1 MSLPTESTSR
11 ANGTARSEI
20 HRSVLE
26 HGQLAVH
33 VYWPGHQLRQ
43 ALEGQ
48 HVVMYAGPCL
58 PVLQQLG
65 EELLQR
71 GGVADHGRADARI
84 GLGRGAAA
92 GRGRA
97 GLLRHRARGCERC
110 LQQREPCVRDS
121 CACVCAALRLSL
133 PA

>member
-71 GGVADHGRADARI
+71 GGWPRACWPASAPSAR
-84 GLGRGAAA
+84 LRTLSAAA
-92 GRGRA
+92 RA
-97 GLLRHRARGCERC
+97 MR
-110 LQQREPCVRDS
+110 P
-121 CACVCAALRLSL
+121 
-133 PA
+133 